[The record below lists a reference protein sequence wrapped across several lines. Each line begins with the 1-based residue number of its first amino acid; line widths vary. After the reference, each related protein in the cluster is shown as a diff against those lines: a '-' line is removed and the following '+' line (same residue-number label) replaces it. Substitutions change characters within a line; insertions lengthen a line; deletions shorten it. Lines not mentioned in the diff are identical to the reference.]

1 MHSKNDVI
9 SVVTVG
15 GEIVGKFLRETT
27 TDMTIADP
35 HMVTPNGESIGFI
48 PAVSMTGVQSPKEV
62 TIQKGAIVLT
72 VKTAEEVEREW
83 RKATSGLII

>member
-1 MHSKNDVI
+1 MHNKNDII

-15 GEIVGKFLRETT
+15 GEVIGKFLSENPTE
-27 TDMTIADP
+27 MIIGDP

-48 PAVSMTGVQSPKEV
+48 PTVAMTGKPQISEV
-62 TIQKGAIVLT
+62 TIQKASIIFSVE
-72 VKTAEEVEREW
+72 TADEVVREY